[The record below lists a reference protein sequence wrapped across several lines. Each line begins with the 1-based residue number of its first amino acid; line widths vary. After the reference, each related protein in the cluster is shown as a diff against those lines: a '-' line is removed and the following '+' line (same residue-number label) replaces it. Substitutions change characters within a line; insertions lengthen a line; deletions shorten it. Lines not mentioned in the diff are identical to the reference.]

1 MADGEGTHASEN
13 LKNFFHCF
21 VTNVLNLEREHP
33 GLAEVGHDTDRDGEE
48 PGGVVGEPL
57 KANLVLKRYLLEE
70 RENEMRTTWVETD
83 SLIQPRSSCS
93 SPRALKT
100 HFGYLNDLYN
110 YIESPFEDGLTGA
123 LLASV
128 CLTELD

>member
-1 MADGEGTHASEN
+1 
-13 LKNFFHCF
+13 
-21 VTNVLNLEREHP
+21 
-33 GLAEVGHDTDRDGEE
+33 
-48 PGGVVGEPL
+48 
-57 KANLVLKRYLLEE
+57 
-70 RENEMRTTWVETD
+70 MRRTWEETD

-100 HFGYLNDLYN
+100 HFGFLNDL